1 MINVKKIQRNL
12 YLKILYLMIFDKED
26 HSCVTRCV
34 ITYLNVAL
42 SFVVSNRN
50 ITIIIYQKIP
60 LNDQKEENGLSLSSI
75 FVLHLTS
82 VLFLPIHFK
91 FIYFSSNVLQFDEN
105 NVFFKRPLS
114 TTLNRN
120 NNNKNKTNK
129 NEN

>member
-1 MINVKKIQRNL
+1 M
-12 YLKILYLMIFDKED
+12 
-26 HSCVTRCV
+26 
-34 ITYLNVAL
+34 
-42 SFVVSNRN
+42 
-50 ITIIIYQKIP
+50 
-60 LNDQKEENGLSLSSI
+60 NDQKEENGLSLSSI

-91 FIYFSSNVLQFDEN
+91 FIYFSSNVLQLDEN

>member
-1 MINVKKIQRNL
+1 MQMIQRNL
-12 YLKILYLMIFDKED
+12 YLKTLYLMLFDKED

-42 SFVVSNRN
+42 SFVVSNQN

-60 LNDQKEENGLSLSSI
+60 MNDQKEENGRFPNSL
-75 FVLHLTS
+75 FVSHLTS
-82 VLFLPIHFK
+82 CFLPIHFK
-91 FIYFSSNVLQFDEN
+91 FIYFSSNVLQLDEN

-120 NNNKNKTNK
+120 NNNKNKTNE